1 MFFSINCSGCI
12 KQRCRNCFEFN
23 KSKVILIN
31 SFDLQISWSVSNF
44 LTDYFCASELSNRFF
59 KINISEE
66 VKEKNPLY
74 IYNEKIF
81 KIFATKKKGQ
91 MKKLSTSLREEN
103 ASIILKSRVCKFL
116 KNLEKKLVF
125 FLCRNG

>member
-1 MFFSINCSGCI
+1 MFFSINCNGCI

-31 SFDLQISWSVSNF
+31 SFDLQTSWSVSNF
-44 LTDYFCASELSNRFF
+44 LTDYFCASDLSNRFF

-74 IYNEKIF
+74 IYNEKKF

-91 MKKLSTSLREEN
+91 MEKLSTSLREEN
-103 ASIILKSRVCKFL
+103 ASII
-116 KNLEKKLVF
+116 
-125 FLCRNG
+125 